1 MGLFNIF
8 KKKGEA
14 KENTPICEDG
24 EEKPSRRFAARLFE
38 RESSLSV
45 RRPDFSRARFFLPEE
60 LSYRAEVRYGNKGT
74 SIRSL
79 VLTTAICVL
88 LFFLALTFIPVFVN
102 MLDVT
107 IGNVV
112 GGL

>member
-1 MGLFNIF
+1 MKNFYYYNPTRIHFG
-8 KKKGEA
+8 KGA
-14 KENTPICEDG
+14 V
-24 EEKPSRRFAARLFE
+24 S
-38 RESSLSV
+38 
-45 RRPDFSRARFFLPEE
+45 FLPEE